1 MTEQELRDTHR
12 HSSYHRKKLEASS
25 QCGCF
30 YCEKIFNPIEIVD
43 WTDGGQTAIC
53 PYCGIDSVIGSASVP
68 ITEKLLQEMRIL
80 WF

>member
-1 MTEQELRDTHR
+1 MTEQELREIHR

-30 YCEKIFNPIEIVD
+30 YCEKIFNPKEIID
-43 WTDGGQTAIC
+43 WIGGQTALC
-53 PYCGIDSVIGSASVP
+53 PYCGIDSVISSASVP
-68 ITEKLLQEMRIL
+68 ITEKLLNEMHMF

>member
-1 MTEQELRDTHR
+1 MTEIQLREIHKY
-12 HSSYHRKKLEASS
+12 SSCHKKKLEASS

-30 YCEKIFNPIEIVD
+30 YCEKIFNPTEIAN
-43 WTDGGQTAIC
+43 WISGQTAIC

-68 ITEKLLQEMRIL
+68 ITEKLLNEMHVF